1 LRALNDRGVVFQL
14 DALPGRVVRADI
26 LVHSRP
32 DLRIMDAVLSGV
44 RHGAASSGGANE
56 LLFATTVS
64 GASILRQGTR
74 ETRIADGSAVL
85 LRLADGAFTTTHPD
99 RVTFLGLRLSGH
111 AIDPLV
117 TNLGDALM
125 RAISPDTTPALGLL
139 TSYLRSVAENRLLE
153 GADEEQ
159 LVTRH
164 IHDLVALVAG
174 ASGDAARLASQHG
187 LRAARLRAI
196 RSDIVTHLDS
206 PGLTVSAIAR
216 RHGVSVRYVHQ
227 LFAPTGGTFSE
238 FVLEKRLAR
247 AWAQLRDAQ
256 FDDRTVSDIA
266 LGVGFGDLS
275 YFNRTFRRRYGC
287 APRDVRRQDE

>member
-14 DALPGRVVRADI
+14 DALPGRAVRADI

-32 DLRIMDAVLSGV
+32 DLRIMEAVLSGV
-44 RHGAASSGGANE
+44 RHGAASSGGENE

-64 GASILRQGTR
+64 GASILRQGAR
-74 ETRIADGSAVL
+74 QTRIADGSAVL
-85 LRLADGAFTTTHPD
+85 LRLADGAFTATHPD
-99 RVTFLGLRLSGH
+99 RVKFLGLRLSGH
-111 AIDPLV
+111 AIDPFV

-125 RAISPDTTPALGLL
+125 RAITPDTPALGLL
-139 TSYLRSVAENRLLE
+139 TSYLRSVAEYRLLE
-153 GADEEQ
+153 GAEEQQ

-164 IHDLVALVAG
+164 VHDLVALLAG
-174 ASGDAARLASQHG
+174 ASGDAARLASQRG

-196 RSDIVTHLDS
+196 QSDIVTHLDS
-206 PGLTVSAIAR
+206 PALTVSAIAR

-247 AWAQLRDAQ
+247 AWAQLKDAR
-256 FDDRTVSDIA
+256 FDDRTISDVA